1 MILIKT
7 SDAVLASTTILAV
20 AAIPTGVTGNS
31 VVELST
37 RNDASTTGAVASITA
52 VVTGNR
58 VVELLTTA
66 LLARREDAPA
76 GKTRKNVNFFNPY
89 G

>member
-1 MILIKT
+1 MLLIKT
-7 SDAVLASTTILAV
+7 SDAVASTAILAV

-31 VVELST
+31 IVELST

-52 VVTGNR
+52 DVTGNR

-76 GKTRKNVNFFNPY
+76 GKTRKT
-89 G
+89 